1 MEPCGELRGTL
12 RVGALW
18 SESKP
23 CRERRIGSMGA
34 QGLVRCVLCAL
45 QRERHCS
52 PRTVSRCRHSCER
65 GLTEPCWRARGK
77 RMIHRHVRAE
87 TLER

>member
-34 QGLVRCVLCAL
+34 QGLVRCVLRVRTPEGASLFPADRLAL
-45 QRERHCS
+45 S
-52 PRTVSRCRHSCER
+52 TFV
-65 GLTEPCWRARGK
+65 
-77 RMIHRHVRAE
+77 
-87 TLER
+87 